1 MFIAHAISGDWPTG
15 CGSASATNN
24 VYESTVATGGLYLS
38 VCATDWA
45 SHLKALVDS
54 STLDL
59 SSFELSDF
67 PVPSSIEVTVDG
79 SVQTS
84 GWTYDGADNSINFDD
99 DHIPAGGSTIEVYY
113 ALYGNCA
120 E

>member
-1 MFIAHAISGDWPTG
+1 
-15 CGSASATNN
+15 
-24 VYESTVATGGLYLS
+24 
-38 VCATDWA
+38 
-45 SHLKALVDS
+45 
-54 STLDL
+54 
-59 SSFELSDF
+59 
-67 PVPSSIEVTVDG
+67 
-79 SVQTS
+79 VQTS